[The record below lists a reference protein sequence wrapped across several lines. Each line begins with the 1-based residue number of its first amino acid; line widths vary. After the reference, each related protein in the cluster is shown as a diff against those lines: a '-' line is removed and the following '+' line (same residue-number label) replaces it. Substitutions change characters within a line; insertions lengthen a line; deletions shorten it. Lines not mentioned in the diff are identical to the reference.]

1 MLENLFGI
9 EKRAISYQTIFETG
23 DDIAIGGLAGVNV
36 NQDSVFQVN
45 AVFSAVRLIAD
56 TIGTLPIDVYVARDG
71 QRFNYRPKPQWMIQP
86 DIALP
91 REAFF
96 NQVITS
102 MLIDGNAFIR
112 LFTNGSGEIV
122 NMVVLNPLGVEMKRN
137 GDGRVTFTVEGEDRP
152 LSSENILHIPDVLR
166 PGKLRGISRVKA
178 MKEDFGLAIAL
189 RNFSAT
195 LFGSGASMQ
204 GVIEYPGNLTAEQ
217 AKNLTE
223 SFDSRHRG
231 WRRAHKTG
239 VLSGGATF
247 KSTQIDPDKSQAIE
261 ARRLA
266 VEDIARA
273 FGVPNHLL
281 GIPGTTSYASVEE
294 SNRQFLTMTLR
305 PVASKIENGLTSLM
319 PRYPGGDSAFVRF
332 NFDAL
337 VRSDLATRAA
347 AYSTG
352 LQSGWLSVN
361 DVRRFEDL
369 TPIQESAADQPRVPL
384 ANVALNESGVRAQG
398 ELVKMAQALVN
409 VGFKPDSVLSALG
422 LPPIDHTGLP
432 SVQLQGVAQ
441 VDPENPDA
449 VYKDEVN

>member
-1 MLENLFGI
+1 MLENLWN
-9 EKRAISYQTIFETG
+9 KRAISYQTIFETG

-36 NQDSVFQVN
+36 NQDSVFQIN
-45 AVFSAVRLIAD
+45 AVFAATRLISD
-56 TIGTLPIDVYVARDG
+56 TISTLPIDVYISRDG
-71 QRFNYRPKPQWMIQP
+71 ERFAFRPKPTWLIQP

-112 LFTNGSGEIV
+112 LYSNARGEIV
-122 NMVVLNPLGVEMKRN
+122 NMIVLNPLSVEMKRN
-137 GDGRVTFTVEGEDRP
+137 GDGRVIFTVEGEDRT
-152 LSSENILHIPDVLR
+152 LTSEEILHIPDVLR

-195 LFGSGASMQ
+195 LFGSGASMN
-204 GVIEYPGNLTAEQ
+204 GVIEFPGNLTADQ
-217 AKNLTE
+217 AKDLSE
-223 SFDSRHRG
+223 AFDSRHRG

-239 VLSGGATF
+239 VLTGGATF

-319 PRYPGGDSAFVRF
+319 PRYSGGDSAYIRF

-337 VRSDLATRAA
+337 LRSDLQTRAA

-361 DVRRFEDL
+361 DVRRWEDL
-369 TPIQESAADQPRVPL
+369 RPIDEASADQPRVPL
-384 ANVALNESGVRAQG
+384 ANVAINESGVRAQG
-398 ELVKMAQALVN
+398 ELVKMANQLVM
-409 VGFKPDSVLSALG
+409 VGFEPSSVLAALG
-422 LPPIDHTGLP
+422 LPDIRHTGLP

-441 VDPENPDA
+441 VAPENPDA
-449 VYKDEVN
+449 AYKEEVQ

>member
-1 MLENLFGI
+1 
-9 EKRAISYQTIFETG
+9 
-23 DDIAIGGLAGVNV
+23 
-36 NQDSVFQVN
+36 
-45 AVFSAVRLIAD
+45 
-56 TIGTLPIDVYVARDG
+56 
-71 QRFNYRPKPQWMIQP
+71 MIQP

-91 REAFF
+91 REAFY

-112 LFTNGSGEIV
+112 LYSNRSGEIV
-122 NMVVLNPLGVEMKRN
+122 NMIVLNPLSVEMKRA
-137 GDGRVTFTVEGEDRP
+137 GDGRVVFTVEGEDST
-152 LSSENILHIPDVLR
+152 LTSEDILHIPDVLR

-195 LFGSGASMQ
+195 FFGSGASVN
-204 GVIEYPGNLTAEQ
+204 GVIQYPGNLTSEQ
-217 AKNLTE
+217 AAALSD

-239 VLSGGATF
+239 VLTGGATF
-247 KSTQIDPDKSQAIE
+247 QSTQIDPDKSQAIE

-266 VEDIARA
+266 VEDVARA

-294 SNRQFLTMTLR
+294 SNRQFLSMTLR
-305 PVASKIENGLTSLM
+305 PVASKIENGLSGLM
-319 PRYPGGDSAFVRF
+319 NRYPGGEAAFVRF

-352 LQSGWLSVN
+352 LQAGWLSVN
-361 DVRRFEDL
+361 DVRRLEDFS
-369 TPIQESAADQPRVPL
+369 PVPDESANFPRVPL
-384 ANVALNESGVRAQG
+384 ANVAINESGVRAQS
-398 ELVKMAQALVN
+398 EQVKMAQMLVT
-409 VGFKPDSVLSALG
+409 VGFEPAAVLSALG
-422 LPPIDHTGLP
+422 LPEILHTGLP

-441 VDPENPDA
+441 VAPENPDTA
-449 VYKDEVN
+449 YNDEVE

>member
-1 MLENLFGI
+1 MLENLWNR
-9 EKRAISYQTIFETG
+9 RAISYQTIFETG

-56 TIGTLPIDVYVARDG
+56 TISTLPIDVYITRDG
-71 QRFNYRPKPQWMIQP
+71 EKFTYRPKPPWMIQP

-91 REAFF
+91 REAFY

-102 MLIDGNAFIR
+102 LLIDGNAFIR
-112 LFTNGSGEIV
+112 LYTNQRGEIV
-122 NMVVLNPLGVEMKRN
+122 NMIVLNPLSVEMKRN

-152 LSSENILHIPDVLR
+152 LSSENMLHIPDILR
-166 PGKLRGISRVKA
+166 PGKIRGISRVKA

-195 LFGSGASMQ
+195 LFGSGASMN
-204 GVIEYPGNLTAEQ
+204 GVIEFPGNLTAEQ
-217 AKNLTE
+217 AASLSE
-223 SFDSRHRG
+223 SFDPRHRG

-239 VLSGGATF
+239 VLTGGATF

-294 SNRQFLTMTLR
+294 SNRQFLSMTLR
-305 PVASKIENGLTSLM
+305 PIASKIENALSGLMS
-319 PRYPGGDSAFVRF
+319 RYPGGDTAYVRF
-332 NFDAL
+332 NFSAL
-337 VRSDLATRAA
+337 VRSDLQTRAA

-361 DVRRFEDL
+361 DVRRWEDL
-369 TPIQESAADQPRVPL
+369 APIESQAADQPRVPL
-384 ANVALNESGVRAQG
+384 ANVAVDDAPIRAQA
-398 ELVKMAQALVN
+398 ERVKMAQQLVM
-409 VGFKPDSVLSALG
+409 VGFQPAEVLEALN
-422 LPPIDHTGLP
+422 LPAIGHTGLP

-449 VYKDEVN
+449 AYKNEVGD

>member
-1 MLENLFGI
+1 MLENLWNR
-9 EKRAISYQTIFETG
+9 RAISYQTIFETG

-45 AVFSAVRLIAD
+45 AVFSAVRLISD
-56 TIGTLPIDVYVARDG
+56 TISTLPIDVYVSRDG
-71 QRFNYRPKPQWMIQP
+71 ERFAYRPKPTWMIQP

-91 REAFF
+91 REAFY

-102 MLIDGNAFIR
+102 MLVDGNAFIR
-112 LFTNGSGEIV
+112 LYSNGAGEIV
-122 NMVVLNPLGVEMKRN
+122 NMIVLNPLSVEMKRN
-137 GDGRVTFTVEGEDRP
+137 GDGRVVFTVEGEDRP
-152 LSSENILHIPDVLR
+152 LTSEQILHIPDVLR

-195 LFGSGASMQ
+195 LFGSGATMN
-204 GVIEYPGNLTAEQ
+204 GVIEFPGNLTADQ
-217 AKNLTE
+217 AKDLSE
-223 SFDSRHRG
+223 AFDSRHRG

-239 VLSGGATF
+239 VLTGGATF

-294 SNRQFLTMTLR
+294 SNRQFLSMTLR
-305 PVASKIENGLTSLM
+305 PIASKIENGLTSLM
-319 PRYPGGDSAFVRF
+319 PRYPGGDAAYVRF

-352 LQSGWLSVN
+352 LQAGWLSVN
-361 DVRRFEDL
+361 DVRRWEDL
-369 TPIQESAADQPRVPL
+369 RPIPEMAADQPRVPL
-384 ANVALNESGVRAQG
+384 ANVAINESGVRAQA
-398 ELVKMAQALVN
+398 EQVKMAQMLVQ
-409 VGFKPDSVLSALG
+409 VGFQPAAVLQALG
-422 LPPIDHTGLP
+422 LPEIDHTGLP
-432 SVQLQGVAQ
+432 TVQLQGVAQ
-441 VDPENPDA
+441 VAPENPDA
-449 VYKDEVN
+449 AYKDEVAN

>member
-36 NQDSVFQVN
+36 NQDSVFQIN
-45 AVFSAVRLIAD
+45 AVFAATRLIAD
-56 TIGTLPIDVYVARDG
+56 TISTLPIDVFITRDG
-71 QRFNYRPKPQWMIQP
+71 EKFTFRPKPAWVIQP

-91 REAFF
+91 REAFY

-112 LFTNGSGEIV
+112 LFTNDRGEIV
-122 NMVVLNPLGVEMKRN
+122 NMVVLNPLSVEMKR
-137 GDGRVTFTVEGEDRP
+137 GADGNVIFTVEGEDRP

-195 LFGSGASMQ
+195 LFGSGASMN

-239 VLSGGATF
+239 VLTGGATF

-266 VEDIARA
+266 VEDVARA
-273 FGVPNHLL
+273 FGVPNHLM

-305 PVASKIENGLTSLM
+305 PIASKIETGLSTLM
-319 PRYPGGDSAFVRF
+319 NRYPGGSGAYVRF
-332 NFDAL
+332 NFSAL
-337 VRSDLATRAA
+337 VRSDLSTRAA

-361 DVRRFEDL
+361 DVRRWEDL
-369 TPIQESAADQPRVPL
+369 SPIAEEQANQPRVPL

-398 ELVKMAQALVN
+398 ELVKMAASLVQ
-409 VGFKPDSVLSALG
+409 VGFQPSAVLEALG
-422 LPPIDHTGLP
+422 LPTIGHTGLP

-449 VYKDEVN
+449 AYKDEVN